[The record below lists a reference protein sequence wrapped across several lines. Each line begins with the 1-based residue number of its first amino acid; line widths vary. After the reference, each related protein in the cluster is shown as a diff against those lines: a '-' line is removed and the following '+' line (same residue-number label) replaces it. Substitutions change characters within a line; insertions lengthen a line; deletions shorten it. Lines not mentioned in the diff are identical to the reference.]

1 MELLKKLTLCYGP
14 SGRED
19 NIRKIIEDVAK
30 PYADEIKTDAL
41 GNLIVHKKGSG
52 KKIMVAAHMDEIGV
66 IATVI
71 DDNGFIRFSAVGG
84 LYNKDLLGRRVV
96 FENGVVGVIG
106 SEEDN
111 KDRKILKTV
120 RIVSLISLLLTLSLI
135 VLNILLVFAG
145 ETVGQTLN
153 DILILVSAPMFCCYL
168 RGLSP
173 FLWACLFISSFPR
186 MWKK

>member
-1 MELLKKLTLCYGP
+1 M
-14 SGRED
+14 
-19 NIRKIIEDVAK
+19 
-30 PYADEIKTDAL
+30 
-41 GNLIVHKKGSG
+41 
-52 KKIMVAAHMDEIGV
+52 
-66 IATVI
+66 IAQ
-71 DDNGFIRFSAVGG
+71 R
-84 LYNKDLLGRRVV
+84 DLLGTIILTLIS
-96 FENGVVGVIG
+96 FIFFIPGILLLYKGITE
-106 SEEDN
+106 

-153 DILILVSAPMFCCYL
+153 DILILVSAPMFCCFL
-168 RGLSP
+168 KGLSP